1 MKKYIIFIMLL
12 KRTDKVI
19 DLIKEIKDIKGKIVI
34 YGAGVFG
41 EKIYDELKKNEKIEE
56 LYIVDKQWKNLNT
69 KSFLI
74 GNPETII
81 DINPDKIIIAI
92 LNETVCRNAKEY
104 LIRMGVDNNKI
115 IKINFYNIY
124 MTKIFDM

>member
-1 MKKYIIFIMLL
+1 M
-12 KRTDKVI
+12 
-19 DLIKEIKDIKGKIVI
+19 E
-34 YGAGVFG
+34 
-41 EKIYDELKKNEKIEE
+41 
-56 LYIVDKQWKNLNT
+56 NLNT